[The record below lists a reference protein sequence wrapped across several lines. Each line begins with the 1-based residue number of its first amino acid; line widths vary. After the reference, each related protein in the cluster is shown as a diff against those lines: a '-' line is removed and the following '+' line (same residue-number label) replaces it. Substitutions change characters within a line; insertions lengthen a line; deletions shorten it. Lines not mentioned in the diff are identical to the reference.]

1 VQENN
6 LNKLK
11 YNHANMREQKS
22 AGIVLFRNDSDKNE
36 FLLLNYPQ
44 GHWDFV
50 KGKIEQN
57 ETSHETALRET
68 KEETGITNIEFV
80 DGFEESVEYDF
91 RFKKEDIHKKVIFF
105 LAKTNEKNIKLS
117 HEHNDYLWL
126 EYNDALKKTTFENAK
141 NVLTKA
147 NEFLSST
154 S

>member
-1 VQENN
+1 MVTE
-6 LNKLK
+6 
-11 YNHANMREQKS
+11 KS
-22 AGIVLFRNDSDKNE
+22 AGIVLFRNDSSENE

-50 KGKIEQN
+50 KGKMEKN
-57 ETSHETALRET
+57 ETPHETAIRET
-68 KEETGITNIEFV
+68 KEETGITNIEFI

-105 LAKTNEKNIKLS
+105 LAKTNEKNIQLS

-141 NVLTKA
+141 NVLSKA
-147 NEFLSST
+147 NEFLSAT
-154 S
+154 Y

>member
-1 VQENN
+1 MVTE
-6 LNKLK
+6 
-11 YNHANMREQKS
+11 KS

-50 KGKIEQN
+50 KGKIERN

-80 DGFEESVEYDF
+80 DEFEESVEYDF
-91 RFKKEDIHKKVIFF
+91 RFKKENIHKKVIFF

-141 NVLTKA
+141 NVLIKA

-154 S
+154 C

>member
-1 VQENN
+1 MGTE
-6 LNKLK
+6 
-11 YNHANMREQKS
+11 KS

-91 RFKKEDIHKKVIFF
+91 RFKKENIHKKVIFF

-147 NEFLSST
+147 NEFLSSI

>member
-1 VQENN
+1 MGTE
-6 LNKLK
+6 
-11 YNHANMREQKS
+11 KS

-50 KGKIEQN
+50 KGKIERN

-68 KEETGITNIEFV
+68 KEETGITNIEFI

-91 RFKKEDIHKKVIFF
+91 RFKKENIHKKVIFF

-154 S
+154 R

>member
-1 VQENN
+1 MGTE
-6 LNKLK
+6 
-11 YNHANMREQKS
+11 KS
-22 AGIVLFRNDSDKNE
+22 VGIVLFRNDSSENE

-50 KGKIEQN
+50 KGKMEKN
-57 ETSHETALRET
+57 ETPHETAIRET
-68 KEETGITNIEFV
+68 KEETGITSVEFI

-105 LAKTNEKNIKLS
+105 LAKTNEKNIQLS

-141 NVLTKA
+141 NVLSKA
-147 NEFLSST
+147 NEFLLT
-154 S
+154 TC

>member
-1 VQENN
+1 MGTE
-6 LNKLK
+6 
-11 YNHANMREQKS
+11 KS
-22 AGIVLFRNDSDKNE
+22 AGIVLFRNASSKNE

-44 GHWDFV
+44 GHWDFI

-57 ETSHETALRET
+57 ETQHETALRET
-68 KEETGITNIEFV
+68 REETGISNVEFM

-105 LAKTNEKNIKLS
+105 LAKTDEKNVKLS

-141 NVLTKA
+141 NVLSKA
-147 NEFLSST
+147 NEFLLNR
-154 S
+154 

>member
-1 VQENN
+1 MGNE
-6 LNKLK
+6 
-11 YNHANMREQKS
+11 KS

-50 KGKIEQN
+50 KGKIERN
-57 ETSHETALRET
+57 ETSHEAALRET
-68 KEETGITNIEFV
+68 REETGITNIEFV

-147 NEFLSST
+147 NEFLLGT

>member
-1 VQENN
+1 
-6 LNKLK
+6 
-11 YNHANMREQKS
+11 MREQKS
-22 AGIVLFRNDSDKNE
+22 AGIVLFRNASNKNE

-50 KGKIEQN
+50 KGKVEEG
-57 ETSHETALRET
+57 ETPHETASRET
-68 KEETGITNIEFV
+68 KEETGISDIEFIG
-80 DGFEESVEYDF
+80 GFEESVEYDF
-91 RFKKEDIHKKVIFF
+91 RFKKENIHKKVIFF

-147 NEFLSST
+147 NEFLSNIS
-154 S
+154 

>member
-1 VQENN
+1 
-6 LNKLK
+6 
-11 YNHANMREQKS
+11 MREQKS
-22 AGIVLFRNDSDKNE
+22 AGIVLFRNDSGKNE

-44 GHWDFV
+44 GHWDFI
-50 KGKIEQN
+50 KGKVEQN
-57 ETSHETALRET
+57 ETPHETAIRET

-154 S
+154 R

>member
-1 VQENN
+1 
-6 LNKLK
+6 
-11 YNHANMREQKS
+11 MREQKS
-22 AGIVLFRNDSDKNE
+22 TGIVLFRNDSDKNE

-50 KGKIEQN
+50 KGKVEEG
-57 ETSHETALRET
+57 ETPHETASRET
-68 KEETGITNIEFV
+68 KEETGILDIEFIG
-80 DGFEESVEYDF
+80 GFEESVEYDF
-91 RFKKEDIHKKVIFF
+91 RFKKENIHKKVIFF

-147 NEFLSST
+147 NEFLSNIS
-154 S
+154 

>member
-1 VQENN
+1 
-6 LNKLK
+6 
-11 YNHANMREQKS
+11 MRKQKS
-22 AGIVLFRNDSDKNE
+22 AGIVLFRNISNENE

-44 GHWDFV
+44 GHWDFI

-57 ETSHETALRET
+57 ETPHETAIRET

-147 NEFLSST
+147 NEFLSNIS
-154 S
+154 

>member
-1 VQENN
+1 MGTE
-6 LNKLK
+6 
-11 YNHANMREQKS
+11 KS
-22 AGIVLFRNDSDKNE
+22 AGIVLFRNDSDKNK

-147 NEFLSST
+147 NEFLLST

>member
-1 VQENN
+1 MGTET
-6 LNKLK
+6 
-11 YNHANMREQKS
+11 S
-22 AGIVLFRNDSDKNE
+22 AGIVLFRSDSNKNE

-68 KEETGITNIEFV
+68 KEETGITNIKFV

-147 NEFLSST
+147 NEFLLST

>member
-1 VQENN
+1 
-6 LNKLK
+6 
-11 YNHANMREQKS
+11 MREQKS
-22 AGIVLFRNDSDKNE
+22 TGIVLFRNASNKNE

-50 KGKIEQN
+50 KGKVEEG
-57 ETSHETALRET
+57 ETPHETALRET
-68 KEETGITNIEFV
+68 KEETGISDIEFI

>member
-1 VQENN
+1 
-6 LNKLK
+6 
-11 YNHANMREQKS
+11 MREQKS

-50 KGKIEQN
+50 KGKVEQN

-68 KEETGITNIEFV
+68 REETGITHIEFI

-91 RFKKEDIHKKVIFF
+91 RFKKENLHKKVIFF
-105 LAKTNEKNIKLS
+105 LAKTNDKNIKLS
-117 HEHNDYLWL
+117 HEHSDYIWL

-147 NEFLSST
+147 NEFLSSAC
-154 S
+154 

>member
-1 VQENN
+1 
-6 LNKLK
+6 
-11 YNHANMREQKS
+11 MREQKS

-50 KGKIEQN
+50 KGKVEKG
-57 ETSHETALRET
+57 ETPHETALRET
-68 KEETGITNIEFV
+68 KEETGITDIEFI

-91 RFKKEDIHKKVIFF
+91 RFKKENIHKKVIFF

-147 NEFLSST
+147 NKFLSST

>member
-1 VQENN
+1 MET
-6 LNKLK
+6 
-11 YNHANMREQKS
+11 EKS

-50 KGKIEQN
+50 KGKIEKN
-57 ETSHETALRET
+57 ETLHEAALRET
-68 KEETGITNIEFV
+68 REETGISNIEFF

-117 HEHNDYLWL
+117 HEHNDYIWL
-126 EYNDALKKTTFENAK
+126 KYDDALKKTTFENAK
-141 NVLTKA
+141 NVLIKA
-147 NEFLSST
+147 NEFLSGT
-154 S
+154 C